1 MQEPI
6 FIIILVLTVFIFIG
20 ILGILYFQNKQLKS
34 QNTYLQNVNLVM
46 TENFGTVKKD
56 LEESFVKTVKDVG
69 EIFQNSQE
77 KITKS
82 QLEKLDII
90 TENLVKSFDIL
101 QKTVT
106 DSMDKDLKERVEFNK
121 NILENQKSL
130 KEEINKT
137 LVSTNLQTEQKLENI
152 RKTVAE
158 SITKLQEENSKK
170 LDQMRDVVDEKLQKT
185 LEERISK
192 SFSNVS
198 ERLEEVHKGLG
209 EMRTLATGVGD
220 LKKVLTNV
228 KTRGIMGEVQ
238 LQNIIDNIMSKDQ
251 YETNFEAKKGSGNR
265 VEFAIKLPGPG
276 NDPVYLPIDAKFP
289 LDKYHRLLDAYEV
302 GNADEIK
309 VAKNDLYKSL
319 KDSAKEIRDK
329 YVNVPYTT
337 DFAIMFLPIE
347 GLYAE
352 AVKLD
357 LFEVLQREYK
367 INIAGP
373 STLTALLNSLQM
385 GFQTLAMQEKSQEIW
400 ETLEAVKTEFN
411 KFGDVLGKVQERLTS
426 ANKEL
431 DLLVGRR
438 TRAIQRRLRNVGKLD
453 SKESAKLL
461 EIDDVE
467 ILD

>member
-265 VEFAIKLPGPG
+265 VEFAI
-276 NDPVYLPIDAKFP
+276 NF
-289 LDKYHRLLDAYEV
+289 LDQEMIQFTYQL
-302 GNADEIK
+302 
-309 VAKNDLYKSL
+309 
-319 KDSAKEIRDK
+319 
-329 YVNVPYTT
+329 
-337 DFAIMFLPIE
+337 M
-347 GLYAE
+347 
-352 AVKLD
+352 
-357 LFEVLQREYK
+357 
-367 INIAGP
+367 
-373 STLTALLNSLQM
+373 LN
-385 GFQTLAMQEKSQEIW
+385 F
-400 ETLEAVKTEFN
+400 
-411 KFGDVLGKVQERLTS
+411 R
-426 ANKEL
+426 
-431 DLLVGRR
+431 
-438 TRAIQRRLRNVGKLD
+438 
-453 SKESAKLL
+453 
-461 EIDDVE
+461 
-467 ILD
+467 